1 MTSDSATVTRSTV
14 CVSSATGSIGTVSTL
29 LAPPMITS
37 TLS

>member
-1 MTSDSATVTRSTV
+1 MMSDSATVTSRTV
-14 CVSSATGSIGTVSTL
+14 WVSSATGSIGTVSTL